1 MYLHWLWD
9 SFIEATQVC
18 PARQAEGIKVE
29 GTEVG
34 LQTVLWLTHAVVQDT
49 EEGWGTGGR
58 ERKRERGRGGGEG
71 QTERERERE
80 REREKEKEHMN
91 TAAQYS
97 QTRQYVCMYV
107 CMYVNTSIQ
116 AQKLRGVVYAHINY
130 EVSVYMDKKTFPS
143 TKEECELSLPTTITY
158 GNRTL
163 APQRTKQQWK

>member
-1 MYLHWLWD
+1 MPWYRILGRD
-9 SFIEATQVC
+9 
-18 PARQAEGIKVE
+18 
-29 GTEVG
+29 
-34 LQTVLWLTHAVVQDT
+34 
-49 EEGWGTGGR
+49 GGQ
-58 ERKRERGRGGGEG
+58 EKEKERGREGGEG
-71 QTERERERE
+71 ERERQRERE

-97 QTRQYVCMYV
+97 QTRQYV

-158 GNRTL
+158 GSRTL
-163 APQRTKQQWK
+163 APQRTKQQ